1 MIQKISKGLISL
13 GALISGASQSALP
26 TAATSQ
32 SAQKGDYI
40 GMGREFAKEG
50 TELGTEIFGVGLLV
64 VVVLAAVYS
73 YWQVQQEKKKWSDL
87 TGTIVGGLVIAVV
100 GIILLTQAGSIL

>member
-1 MIQKISKGLISL
+1 MIKRISKSLISL
-13 GALISGASQSALP
+13 STLISGVAYAGLP

-50 TELGTEIFGVGLLV
+50 TTLGTEIFGVGLLV
-64 VVVLAAVYS
+64 VVVLAAVYC

>member
-1 MIQKISKGLISL
+1 MIQRIHKGLVSL
-13 GALISGASQSALP
+13 STLLSGVAQAGLP
-26 TAATSQ
+26 TAANSQ

-50 TELGTEIFGVGLLV
+50 TTLGTELFGVGLLI
-64 VVVLAAVYS
+64 VVVLAAAYC

-87 TGTIVGGLVIAVV
+87 TSTIVGGLVIAVV